1 MKDSF
6 EIWLLWELFY
16 LKQLYKSITHSFQ
29 SVSIFCLLYGLF
41 CISSLF
47 HRYFPFDRQRCL
59 LKFGSWTHDTSAIY
73 LSSFGYPLIT
83 SQFVNSTEWNLKQ
96 IKETVNSVKYACCP
110 QPFIDITF
118 EIILERKPLF
128 YLFNIILP
136 CLLLVITILFGF
148 FLPPESGERI
158 SLTITILLA
167 LAVFLELVSD
177 SLPRN
182 SDTIPVLAIFFIV
195 MMAETVF
202 SLMTTCVILVIQ
214 YQSAPSATP
223 MPQWIK
229 NIIFGRLSYYLCIKR
244 KEKLER
250 KQFRNIHFISSKGD
264 NEKFDNMQ
272 LRIRGTVNSKY
283 SDICDQ
289 KESENG
295 FTSGHVQAFTHL
307 RQRIVHRGLE
317 TDCPLMMDEILNE
330 LRVITKKINE
340 EQNDEE
346 IKNDWIFLGRVLDRI
361 FFIIFLLATCLSCL
375 IIFLPFY

>member
-1 MKDSF
+1 MS
-6 EIWLLWELFY
+6 
-16 LKQLYKSITHSFQ
+16 
-29 SVSIFCLLYGLF
+29 
-41 CISSLF
+41 
-47 HRYFPFDRQRCL
+47 P
-59 LKFGSWTHDTSAIY
+59 
-73 LSSFGYPLIT
+73 FGYPLIT
-83 SQFVNSTEWNLKQ
+83 SQYVNSTEWNLKE

-167 LAVFLELVSD
+167 LAVFLELISD

-182 SDTIPVLAIFFIV
+182 SDTIPLLAIFFIV
-195 MMAETVF
+195 MMAETVL

-214 YQSAPSATP
+214 YQSAPSAIP
-223 MPQWIK
+223 MPSWIK
-229 NIIFGRLSYYLCIKR
+229 NIIFGQLSYYLCIKR
-244 KEKLER
+244 KKKQEQE
-250 KQFRNIHFISSKGD
+250 QFRNKHFISSKSD

-272 LRIRGTVNSKY
+272 LQIRGTINSKY
-283 SDICDQ
+283 SNICNQ
-289 KESENG
+289 EKGENG
-295 FTSGHVQAFTHL
+295 FNSGQVQTFEHL

-317 TDCPLMMDEILNE
+317 TNCPFMMDEILNE
-330 LRVITKKINE
+330 LRVITKKINA
-340 EQNDEE
+340 EQNNEE

-361 FFIIFLLATCLSCL
+361 FFIIFLLTTCFSCL